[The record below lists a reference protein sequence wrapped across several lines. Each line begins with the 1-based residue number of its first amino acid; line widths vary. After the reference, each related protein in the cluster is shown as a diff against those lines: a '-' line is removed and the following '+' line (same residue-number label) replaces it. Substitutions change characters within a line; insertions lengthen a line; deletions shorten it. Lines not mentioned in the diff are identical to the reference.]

1 MMGQG
6 MNAVQAAGGAR
17 QQQMAGLDQQGGFV
31 DQQGQYT
38 QAQLN
43 DTMAQQTQ
51 AYSAEQAE
59 LTRQANAAANSGG
72 GGGGN
77 GGILA
82 PITNMFSDSRLKN
95 NISLLEKGKGDNP
108 NIYSFSYI
116 WDSKTIWSG
125 VMAQEL
131 LDTKNADAVAVNP
144 SGFYMVDYSK
154 LGIEMKQ
161 LSK

>member
-1 MMGQG
+1 
-6 MNAVQAAGGAR
+6 
-17 QQQMAGLDQQGGFV
+17 
-31 DQQGQYT
+31 
-38 QAQLN
+38 
-43 DTMAQQTQ
+43 MAQQTQ

-59 LTRQANAAANSGG
+59 ATRQANAAANSGG

-77 GGILA
+77 GGILGSL
-82 PITNMFSDSRLKN
+82 TKSLGFSDSRLKN

-144 SGFYMVDYSK
+144 EGFYMVDYGK